1 MPFLFHF
8 NTAGLSLKSS
18 SKARLVSTTAA
29 LQPRLNKLL
38 LLTSGF
44 LIASAKGCAKSDSK
58 SEGEEGRVN
67 GEVKEWS
74 SCVIERSLFLLGESK
89 CTYWWKL
96 RID

>member
-29 LQPRLNKLL
+29 LQPRFNKRL

-44 LIASAKGCAKSDSK
+44 LVASAQGCAKSDSK
-58 SEGEEGRVN
+58 SAGEKGRVR
-67 GEVKEWS
+67 GEAKEWS
-74 SCVIERSLFLLGESK
+74 SCVIQSSQFPLGKVNVLTGRS
-89 CTYWWKL
+89 
-96 RID
+96 

>member
-29 LQPRLNKLL
+29 LQPRFNKLL

-44 LIASAKGCAKSDSK
+44 LVASAHSCAKSDSK
-58 SEGEEGRVN
+58 RGREK
-67 GEVKEWS
+67 GRIKREAKEWWGY
-74 SCVIERSLFLLGESK
+74 VIERSLFLLAQL
-89 CTYWWKL
+89 KL
-96 RID
+96 LTAQITL